1 MQGQL
6 RQLGEQLEAKRM
18 QYTQSTADERRRMT
32 DDLLRMEQHYEQ
44 LETEVLLAMPMHIR
58 NAEITHIKK

>member
-32 DDLLRMEQHYEQ
+32 DELLRMEQHYEQ
-44 LETEVLLAMPMHIR
+44 LETEVLAMPMHIR